1 MLSFF
6 SSFDPLTPLEVAAG
20 TVTILK
26 MRKSRHRE
34 ALQGTRRSD
43 QFAARPFPKMT
54 SQFCSAPGGQEAN
67 GKNTPVSIIYPPIQ
81 VVLLEKT
88 VAPLRAPPRES
99 TPLGTT
105 LGSWSQGHPAPGLP
119 WRGPHFPKLLSGHA
133 RNQECLVQTRNPDD
147 VPGGCAVSVTAETVW

>member
-6 SSFDPLTPLEVAAG
+6 NSLDPVTPLEVAAG

-26 MRKSRHRE
+26 MSKLRHRE
-34 ALQGTRRSD
+34 ALRGTRRSD

-54 SQFCSAPGGQEAN
+54 SQSCSAPGGPEAN
-67 GKNTPVSIIYPPIQ
+67 DTNTPVSVIYPPIQ

-88 VAPLRAPPRES
+88 VAPLRASPRES

-105 LGSWSQGHPAPGLP
+105 LGSWSQGHPGPGLP
-119 WRGPHFPKLLSGHA
+119 WSGPHFLKLLSGHA

-147 VPGGCAVSVTAETVW
+147 VPGGCVVSVSAEAVR